1 MESIQARV
9 IVLETMSQVQTRV
22 HMWCCRRW
30 RQPFHTGIELEF
42 KTFEYPGKESTRG
55 LNGACEDRGLNA
67 EEAEEY
73 SPGSESPGYESAAG
87 LGSAY
92 GYEAAAAAR

>member
-1 MESIQARV
+1 MSKCGAVEGGDSRSIPEV
-9 IVLETMSQVQTRV
+9 
-22 HMWCCRRW
+22 
-30 RQPFHTGIELEF
+30 ELEF
-42 KTFEYPGKESTRG
+42 KTFEYPGKDSTRG

-87 LGSAY
+87 LGRAY